1 MFYKL
6 IEKKR
11 NEWLASDECTIKDLL
26 KYIEQRGMMRDAQME
41 AIKTYL
47 FLKLYCK
54 NAPLWKL
61 FSDGIFTDEQ
71 TVKTLKATA
80 RSMETLRTTPAAV
93 ALLEYARLH
102 DKKGQNLSNELE
114 EDLLDD
120 AGAIDCIKAFQD
132 LFYGIT
138 YPDYL
143 FSLPMGAGKTY
154 LMAAFIYLDLSFAIE
169 EEDNPLYA
177 HNFMIL
183 APSGKKTSIM
193 PSLKNIM
200 EFDPTWVLPEDVASK
215 VRRIIKFEILDE
227 DSTARGSNM
236 VRNPNAQKINQLISS
251 YGDELM
257 GLVAFTNAEKVILDR
272 IDKQALDPNLFRG
285 DEKQRSENDQIIQAN
300 ELRAIIG
307 KIPGMAIFIDEVHHV
322 ASEEI
327 KLRGVVTRWAETG
340 DFKYML
346 GFSGTPYLDSAEPVQ
361 IGKVTVKNTDLSNV
375 VYHYPL
381 LWAVGNFLKRPD
393 IKLADGTS
401 EDIIR
406 NGLNEFL
413 AQYGD
418 KEYENGTCAKVAIYC
433 TSIEQLEEEV
443 YPQVVSICAEHG
455 LDANKSILRFH
466 GGNKKYSVSAEDKRE
481 FELLDTPI
489 SRKKVVLLV
498 KIGQEGWDCK
508 SLSSVILSQKGA
520 CPTNLVLQ
528 TSCRCLR
535 QVIKNSDEHALIW
548 LNEWN
553 YKKLNNEFDK
563 TQNTSI
569 DELIISGGR
578 PKSTIRRYDRTGPEL
593 MNVPPVK
600 FYQMKIE
607 RTSKIAD
614 ESEARTAELLTQD
627 SIIVAKPRI
636 EIKQKDWQN
645 TTLDSYTEQPAD
657 GGYAT
662 MNQWLH
668 LIAKECFNMTP
679 VSKMRDFKAQMES
692 IFIKI
697 TYERDGL
704 RYYRDDIDQNAVRSR
719 VRLAFVPKKTFHQEK
734 ELIPKTAKL
743 LAVAK
748 SEFEQPKEVNSLEK
762 YYPTQEEAD
771 AIIKLDRLSPEQ
783 QEELSRHAEE
793 MSKLLGQPIPDPT
806 KQHQE
811 REYSY
816 HYLPYRFDS
825 NLERDFFKDSA
836 IPLKELKERG
846 LEIYFN
852 GDDELTEFKIECYEQ
867 QAGGT
872 WNEVGGYVPDFLVLQ
887 RNAEGELRRVLI
899 VETKGEGFERNF
911 AEKKAFMQGQFLA
924 DNSNHTGY
932 PDFEFLH
939 LPENLKGSHSQ
950 MLRDKITDFF
960 ND

>member
-11 NEWLASDECTIKDLL
+11 NEWLASDDCTIKDLL

-61 FSDGIFTDEQ
+61 FSDGDFTDEQ

-102 DKKGQNLSNELE
+102 NKKGQNLSNELE

-154 LMAAFIYLDLSFAIE
+154 LMAAFIYLDLSFAIK

-200 EFDPTWVLPEDVASK
+200 EFDPTWVLPEDVASE

-236 VRNPNAQKINQLISS
+236 VRNPNAQTINQLSSS

-300 ELRAIIG
+300 ELRTIIG

-322 ASEEI
+322 ASEDI
-327 KLRGVVTRWAETG
+327 KLRSVVTKWAETG

-393 IKLADGTS
+393 IKLADGSS

-413 AQYGD
+413 VQYGD
-418 KEYENGTCAKVAIYC
+418 KDYENGTCAKVAIYC

-443 YPQVVSICAEHG
+443 YPQVVSICAEQG
-455 LDANKSILRFH
+455 LDANK
-466 GGNKKYSVSAEDKRE
+466 
-481 FELLDTPI
+481 
-489 SRKKVVLLV
+489 
-498 KIGQEGWDCK
+498 
-508 SLSSVILSQKGA
+508 
-520 CPTNLVLQ
+520 
-528 TSCRCLR
+528 
-535 QVIKNSDEHALIW
+535 
-548 LNEWN
+548 
-553 YKKLNNEFDK
+553 
-563 TQNTSI
+563 
-569 DELIISGGR
+569 
-578 PKSTIRRYDRTGPEL
+578 
-593 MNVPPVK
+593 
-600 FYQMKIE
+600 
-607 RTSKIAD
+607 
-614 ESEARTAELLTQD
+614 
-627 SIIVAKPRI
+627 
-636 EIKQKDWQN
+636 
-645 TTLDSYTEQPAD
+645 
-657 GGYAT
+657 
-662 MNQWLH
+662 
-668 LIAKECFNMTP
+668 
-679 VSKMRDFKAQMES
+679 
-692 IFIKI
+692 
-697 TYERDGL
+697 
-704 RYYRDDIDQNAVRSR
+704 
-719 VRLAFVPKKTFHQEK
+719 
-734 ELIPKTAKL
+734 
-743 LAVAK
+743 
-748 SEFEQPKEVNSLEK
+748 
-762 YYPTQEEAD
+762 
-771 AIIKLDRLSPEQ
+771 
-783 QEELSRHAEE
+783 
-793 MSKLLGQPIPDPT
+793 
-806 KQHQE
+806 
-811 REYSY
+811 
-816 HYLPYRFDS
+816 
-825 NLERDFFKDSA
+825 
-836 IPLKELKERG
+836 
-846 LEIYFN
+846 
-852 GDDELTEFKIECYEQ
+852 
-867 QAGGT
+867 
-872 WNEVGGYVPDFLVLQ
+872 
-887 RNAEGELRRVLI
+887 
-899 VETKGEGFERNF
+899 
-911 AEKKAFMQGQFLA
+911 
-924 DNSNHTGY
+924 
-932 PDFEFLH
+932 
-939 LPENLKGSHSQ
+939 
-950 MLRDKITDFF
+950 
-960 ND
+960 